1 VSRLRRDYE
10 GRMPSSRRSMFWH
23 APVCHL
29 PFQPSGRPDSP
40 FSPCGRKGMG
50 GSHRGR
56 CFGTPLCAISRFS
69 HQDAQTPP
77 SPRVGE
83 RGWGDLTGVDV
94 LARPCVPSPVSAIRM
109 PRLPLLPVWEKGDG
123 GMRGNGA
130 RERRT
135 SLISPKNSTRERG
148 CPRSREKCE
157 HLLHSLTS
165 NICSCILAL
174 YSNPV

>member
-1 VSRLRRDYE
+1 ME
-10 GRMPSSRRSMFWH
+10 GGRWKVAGCRWVTVHTWGNTH
-23 APVCHL
+23 AWKR
-29 PFQPSGRPDSP
+29 GRPAFIVTTRAGCP
-40 FSPCGRKGMG
+40 PHG
-50 GSHRGR
+50 GR

-83 RGWGDLTGVDV
+83 RGWGDFTGVDV
-94 LARPCVPSPVSAIRM
+94 SARPCVPSPVSAIRM